1 MANRYQFLI
10 EVYQFSQDMKFL
22 MFLLPL
28 PISIKDRFNAEGRCV
43 IPTSIPTKEVIIQK
57 EIRTTIIG
65 IGNCASSLVQGRFYY
80 KDPDADIPGLI
91 TKNFGG
97 YQAHHIQFVAAFD
110 VDERKVGWDLSK
122 AIFAKPNCTT
132 IFQKDIPFLDCPS
145 EMGYVIDSIPLHNDQ
160 YPESLRFK
168 PKENKYSNKT
178 QAKRAI
184 VRGLQEKGVDVVV
197 NYLPVGSEENALFY
211 AECCLEAGC
220 AFVNAIPVFVSKIYG
235 DRFKR
240 AGLPI
245 LGDDI
250 KSQVGATIIHRVLTK
265 LFEDRGQPIK
275 RSYQLNV
282 GGNTDFLNMLD
293 RVRLRSKKISKT
305 QSVLSQMNC
314 GEFDP
319 QNLCIGPS
327 DYVPWLKDNKICFLR
342 IEAEQFGGV
351 PMNVE
356 VRLSVED
363 SPNSAGVIMDAVRAA
378 KVALDRGLSGP
389 IIEASAYLFKSPVQQ
404 FEDTVAREML
414 RRFAEPLAQ
423 KSRVQA
429 GGMR

>member
-1 MANRYQFLI
+1 MQ
-10 EVYQFSQDMKFL
+10 
-22 MFLLPL
+22 
-28 PISIKDRFNAEGRCV
+28 
-43 IPTSIPTKEVIIQK
+43 
-57 EIRTTIIG
+57 EIRTGIIG
-65 IGNCASSLVQGRFYY
+65 VGNCASSFVQGRFYY
-80 KDPDADIPGLI
+80 NDPDADIPGLI

-97 YQAHHIQFVAAFD
+97 YRASDIHFAAAFD
-110 VDERKVGWDLSK
+110 VDERKVGRDLSE
-122 AIFAKPNCTT
+122 AIFAEPNCTAV
-132 IFQKDIPFLDCPS
+132 FQKDIPSMDCPVDI
-145 EMGYVIDSIPLHNDQ
+145 GYLIDSIPPHNTQ
-160 YPESLRFK
+160 FPESARFE
-168 PKENKYSNKT
+168 PKENIYSNKD

-184 VRGLQEKGVDVVV
+184 VQSLREKRVDVVV
-197 NYLPVGSEENALFY
+197 NYLPVGSEENTLFY

-235 DRFKR
+235 DRFKK
-240 AGLPI
+240 AGLPV

-293 RVRLRSKKISKT
+293 RMRLKSKKISKT
-305 QSVLSQMNC
+305 QSVLSQMN
-314 GEFDP
+314 GTEFDP
-319 QNLCIGPS
+319 QNLYIGPS
-327 DYVPWLKDNKICFLR
+327 DYVPWLKDNKLCFLR

-351 PMNVE
+351 PMNIE

-389 IIEASAYLFKSPVQQ
+389 IIEASAYLFKSPVRQ
-404 FEDTVAREML
+404 FEDTEAREML
-414 RRFAEPLAQ
+414 KRFAEPQVGIAEAA
-423 KSRVQA
+423 A
-429 GGMR
+429 GLRAT